1 MKKIIKSFTFWF
13 TIFGIAVVI
22 FNLMNFDDMNIIM
35 IGLNPLLNLLS
46 GSDLCNI
53 IAEVPY
59 LWHVFSLI
67 SMITYGFVL
76 DGLRFLIKE
85 KK

>member
-13 TIFGIAVVI
+13 SIIGIAVVI

-35 IGLNPLLNLLS
+35 IGLNPILNLLS

-59 LWHVFSLI
+59 LWHVLSLI
-67 SMITYGFVL
+67 TMITYGFVL
-76 DGLRFLIKE
+76 DSLRFLIRKG
-85 KK
+85 K